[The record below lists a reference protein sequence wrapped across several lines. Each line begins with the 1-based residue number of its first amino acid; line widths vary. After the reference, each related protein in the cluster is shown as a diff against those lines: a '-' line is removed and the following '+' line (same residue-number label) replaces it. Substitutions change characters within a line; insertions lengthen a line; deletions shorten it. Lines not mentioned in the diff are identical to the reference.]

1 MITLVNAAHALGL
14 TGAGLLWAFLAVGGV
29 AAGGFCLLCG
39 LVLLAAHAL
48 NASGGRER

>member
-1 MITLVNAAHALGL
+1 MIALIHAMHTAGL

-39 LVLLAAHAL
+39 LVLMAAHAL
-48 NASGGRER
+48 NASGGKER